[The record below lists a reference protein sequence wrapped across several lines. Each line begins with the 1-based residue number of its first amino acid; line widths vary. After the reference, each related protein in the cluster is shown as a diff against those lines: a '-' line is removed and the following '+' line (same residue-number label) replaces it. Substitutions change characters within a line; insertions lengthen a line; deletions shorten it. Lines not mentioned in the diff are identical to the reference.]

1 MSRQQ
6 QVTVEF
12 DPQVRL
18 LHQAVLL
25 YELNHR
31 INNEYASAI
40 SAVSLAAAHSC
51 NEEVVN
57 ELLHSDVHRALQ
69 MPEADGLVDA
79 ATYLRRLCL
88 SISRSKLNH
97 LEIHLVLAACPLLLR
112 SDRCWRLG
120 MIVYELI
127 TNAARRAFSDG
138 KREIRVALLRAGSYA
153 TCKVQDNGSPPK
165 SVVPGRGLKIV
176 HELVKTLNGNLKH
189 QFGSHGSIS
198 LLAFPYSDG
207 AQKRRQ
213 PGECKRI

>member
-6 QVTVEF
+6 HVTIEF

-25 YELNHR
+25 HELNHR

-40 SAVSLAAAHSC
+40 SAVSLAAAHSG
-51 NEEVVN
+51 NEEVKLPLRAVN
-57 ELLHSDVHRALQ
+57 ELLHSYADVHRALQ
-69 MPEADGLVDA
+69 MPDTDGLVDA

-88 SISRSKLNH
+88 SIGRSKSNH
-97 LEIHLVLAACPLLLR
+97 LEIQLVLAACPLLLR

-127 TNAARRAFSDG
+127 TNAARHAFSDG
-138 KREIRVALLRAGSYA
+138 KREICVELLRAGSYV
-153 TCKVQDNGSPPK
+153 TCKVQNDGSPPK

-189 QFGSHGSIS
+189 KFGSNGTIS
-198 LLAFPYSDG
+198 LLAFPFSDG
-207 AQKRRQ
+207 AQ
-213 PGECKRI
+213 

>member
-6 QVTVEF
+6 HVTVEF

-18 LHQAVLL
+18 FHQAVLL
-25 YELNHR
+25 HELNHR

-40 SAVSLAAAHSC
+40 SAVSLAAAHSG
-51 NEEVVN
+51 NVEVKMALSAVN
-57 ELLHSDVHRALQ
+57 ELLHSYADVHRALQ
-69 MPEADGLVDA
+69 MPEADRLIDA
-79 ATYLRRLCL
+79 ATYLRQLCL
-88 SISRSKLNH
+88 SISRSKLDH

-127 TNAARRAFSDG
+127 TNAARHAFSDG
-138 KREIRVALLRAGSYA
+138 KREIRVELLRAGSYV

-189 QFGSHGSIS
+189 KFKSNGSMS

-207 AQKRRQ
+207 AQ
-213 PGECKRI
+213 